1 MKRKPR
7 FFIGF
12 IAAVITF
19 GSLVAFVGHRH
30 HGRYHHGYSHHHA
43 CDGHSKQDNNNN
55 NNNEK
60 ADSQENR

>member
-12 IAAVITF
+12 IAAVITLS
-19 GSLVAFVGHRH
+19 SLVAFVGHRH
-30 HGRYHHGYSHHHA
+30 HGRYHHHGSAHHHS
-43 CDGHSKQDNNNN
+43 CDGHSKQENNNN
-55 NNNEK
+55 NTEK